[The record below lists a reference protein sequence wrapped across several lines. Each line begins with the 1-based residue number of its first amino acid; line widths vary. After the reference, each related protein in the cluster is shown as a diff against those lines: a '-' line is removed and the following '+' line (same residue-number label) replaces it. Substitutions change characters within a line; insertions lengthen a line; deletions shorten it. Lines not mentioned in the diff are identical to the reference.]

1 MQLEL
6 RSAHVPGEA
15 SERLSLDAL
24 NEDETHV
31 HGELA
36 WTIGERRVPSM
47 GFWSP
52 EDVCLGEWWDEL
64 SGAVSALAEGQPY
77 TLDSCEQGNP
87 AFHFSR
93 SGDSVQLSIVAGM
106 GGGEPRP
113 EWTNV
118 DFDWDDLVAALQR
131 FKRELRQ
138 WLESGGP
145 AELPRE
151 WRVRFSELA

>member
-15 SERLSLDAL
+15 SERLPLDAL
-24 NEDETHV
+24 NEDQTHV

-47 GFWSP
+47 GFWGP

-64 SGAVSALAEGQPY
+64 SGAVAELAEGQPY

-93 SGDSVQLSIVAGM
+93 RGGSVQLSIVAGM
-106 GGGEPRP
+106 GGGESRP

-118 DFDWDDLVAALQR
+118 ELAWDDLVAALQR

-138 WLESGGP
+138 SMASDGP
-145 AELPRE
+145 AVLPTE
-151 WRVRFSELA
+151 WRVRFSEPA